1 MQHIKNIL
9 QAWIEV
15 ENKDIR
21 IYREKKI
28 GYSICDL
35 MTVTDSLTGYEI
47 KSDLDN
53 YRRLSSQINAY
64 DEFFNKNYIVV
75 GKKRLRNIYTKIP
88 SHWGIISVS
97 ENSLCVERAAKS
109 NRRARQS
116 GSFLSFG
123 RRNLKICSLKT
134 IFRYIR

>member
-1 MQHIKNIL
+1 MFRFLLLLIAVDKPFLVWKQHFQGNL
-9 QAWIEV
+9 
-15 ENKDIR
+15 
-21 IYREKKI
+21 
-28 GYSICDL
+28 
-35 MTVTDSLTGYEI
+35 
-47 KSDLDN
+47 
-53 YRRLSSQINAY
+53 
-64 DEFFNKNYIVV
+64 VV
-75 GKKRLRNIYTKIP
+75 LPFVAFSYTKIP

-116 GSFLSFG
+116 GSFMYFG